1 MHVQYFSEALSPF
14 QGEHLRN
21 KQTNKHITLVVMF
34 QLKGTLARSQT
45 AEPESF
51 SAFIGFPELWILID
65 YIFVLAGGV
74 ILLNFMA

>member
-34 QLKGTLARSQT
+34 QLKGTLARRQT
-45 AEPESF
+45 AEPES
-51 SAFIGFPELWILID
+51 
-65 YIFVLAGGV
+65 
-74 ILLNFMA
+74 